1 MKDNYRTALEGMFE
15 RFSANRISELSEA
28 TGAEE
33 KDGKIYLDYYGRRL
47 CADPEN
53 MMLNWCD
60 DGSEVST
67 ADGLLILA
75 YLIGA
80 NPLARETGKLCSFRE
95 IRAAAVFEGAF
106 LRSIAPYKKM
116 FRDREDF
123 LRCALAAGGEPLQ
136 MGDAA
141 VKMRPFEHI
150 PIVCVFYEGD
160 DEFPS
165 DITVLYD
172 SSITDFIHEENVPT
186 LGTRTLS
193 VIAREKEALSDN
205 A

>member
-1 MKDNYRTALEGMFE
+1 
-15 RFSANRISELSEA
+15 
-28 TGAEE
+28 
-33 KDGKIYLDYYGRRL
+33 
-47 CADPEN
+47 
-53 MMLNWCD
+53 MLNWCD

-141 VKMRPFEHI
+141 VRMRPFEHI

-172 SSITDFIHEENVPT
+172 SSITDFLHEENVPT

>member
-1 MKDNYRTALEGMFE
+1 MKDNYRLALEGMFE
-15 RFSANRISELSEA
+15 RFRACRIPELSRA

-33 KDGKIYLDYYGRRL
+33 KDGKIFLDYYKRRL
-47 CADPEN
+47 MVDPEA
-53 MMLNWCD
+53 MSLTWCD
-60 DGSEVST
+60 DESEVST
-67 ADGLLILA
+67 GDALLIMA

-80 NPLARETGKLCSFRE
+80 NPLAKETGILCSFRE
-95 IRAAAVFEGAF
+95 IKAAAVFEGAF

-123 LRCALAAGGEPLQ
+123 LECALRAGGEELP

-141 VKMRPFEHI
+141 VRMLPFLHI
-150 PIVCVFYEGD
+150 PIVCVYYEGD
-160 DEFPS
+160 DEFPA

-172 SSITDFIHEENVPT
+172 KSITDFTHEENVPT

-193 VIAREKEALSDN
+193 EIAKYIQKKEGEK
-205 A
+205 